1 MSTLEKI
8 CEDIE
13 ADPRSA
19 HRDFRL
25 WLTSYPSDAFPVS
38 VLQNGIKM
46 TREAKKGLSSNLQD
60 TYNVDP
66 ISDPSWFGT
75 CSDPRKFRKL
85 IFGLAFFHAVIQERR
100 LYGPLGWNIRYEFNE
115 TDLRI
120 CVRQLKIFLDQYP
133 DKTPFDAL
141 RYLTAECNYG
151 GRVTDAN
158 DRILIEQLL
167 LDYYT
172 DRIFNDDYKFSPSGT
187 YYAPAHGEADS
198 YVQYAA
204 TLPLYPDPEVFG
216 FHENAAITKN
226 LNETGALLDSL
237 MLTSG
242 SAGGGGEDDQDAMIV
257 NLANSILNDVPDVFD
272 MVYAKQHY
280 DTDYNQSMNSVLTQ
294 ELEKF
299 NNLIRLI
306 KGSLRDVKKAIAG
319 EALLSPQL
327 ESALV
332 SMQVNQI
339 PVMWKTKS
347 FNSLKPL
354 GSYIKDV
361 NSRIAFFNDWL
372 YNGIPRVFMINKF
385 FFAHGFLTG
394 AKQNYAR
401 KYKIPIDTMDLDY
414 KVCQDPDA
422 PAPDDG
428 IFVKGMFMEGFKW
441 NHEAFKVDESDPKV
455 LFTDCPQMWFLP
467 VKTID
472 KNTEGI
478 YKCPLYLTA
487 DRRGILATTGHSTNF
502 VGQISLPTDRDP
514 AHWIKRGAAMICAL
528 ND

>member
-1 MSTLEKI
+1 MPTLEKI

-13 ADPRSA
+13 SDPRSA

-38 VLQNGIKM
+38 ILQNGIKM
-46 TREAKKGLSSNLQD
+46 TREAKKGLQANLQD

-66 ISDPSWFGT
+66 ISDPTWFGT
-75 CSDPRKFRKL
+75 SSDPRKFRKL

-120 CVRQLKIFLDQYP
+120 SVRQLKIYLDQYP
-133 DKTPFDAL
+133 DKVPFEAL

-158 DRILIEQLL
+158 DRILIETLL
-167 LDYYT
+167 KDYYNE
-172 DRIFNDDYKFSPSGT
+172 RIFHDDYKFSPSGL
-187 YYAPAHGEADS
+187 YYAPPHGDIDK
-198 YVQYAA
+198 YVEYAA
-204 TLPLYPDPEVFG
+204 SLPLYPEPEVFG

-226 LNETGALLDSL
+226 LNETDALLGAL

-242 SAGGGGEDDQDAMIV
+242 ESGGGADDDKEATLV
-257 NLANSILNDVPDVFD
+257 ALANTILSEVPDVYD
-272 MVYAKQHY
+272 MVYARKHY
-280 DTDYNQSMNSVLTQ
+280 DTNYYQSMNSVLTQ

-299 NNLIRLI
+299 NVLINLI
-306 KGSLRDVKKAIAG
+306 KSSLRELKKAIAG

-327 ESALV
+327 EAALN
-332 SMQVNQI
+332 SMQLNAI
-339 PVMWKTKS
+339 PDIWKTRS

-354 GSYIKDV
+354 GSYIKDLQ
-361 NSRIAFFNDWL
+361 SRLEFFNSWL
-372 YNGIPRVFMINKF
+372 YDGIPRVFWINKF

-394 AKQNYAR
+394 ARQNYAR

-414 KVCQDPDA
+414 KVCSDPDA
-422 PAPDDG
+422 PAPEDG
-428 IFVKGMFMEGFKW
+428 VFVMGMYMEGCKW
-441 NHEAFKVDESDPKV
+441 DSTLMILAESDPKV
-455 LFTDCPQMWFLP
+455 LFTMAPMIHFIPLKA
-467 VKTID
+467 VD
-472 KNTEGI
+472 KNFDGVYET
-478 YKCPLYLTA
+478 PLYLTM

-502 VGQISLPTDRDP
+502 VGKINLPTDKNP
-514 AHWIKRGAAMICAL
+514 AHWTKRGAAMICAL